1 MEETLSKYRVVVW
14 PESTIDP
21 RPCSE
26 GRTSLRLFEDRLNNL
41 AEFGYEI
48 YQVRDEFIVM
58 QLKEPGANDYS
69 NVTNL
74 KDVPPAEVD
83 QHIADGWEI
92 TSTSISTKF
101 VRMVKRK

>member
-1 MEETLSKYRVVVW
+1 MEELKKYRVVTW
-14 PESTIDP
+14 PAVCVDNREP
-21 RPCSE
+21 
-26 GRTSLRLFEDRLNNL
+26 LRLFEDRLNNL
-41 AEFGYEI
+41 AEFGYEVLT
-48 YQVRDEFIVM
+48 VRDEFVVM

-74 KDVPPAEVD
+74 KDVPPNEVD
-83 QHIADGWEI
+83 THIADGWEI